1 MGVLNMDEALQMKL
15 SRISELRKQEYLRIK
30 YKVSNNRRLTT
41 GEAEEIVNKAY
52 SDYKEIETYTEKI
65 EMLIEQEELER
76 EIPIPVQYC

>member
-1 MGVLNMDEALQMKL
+1 MDGALQMKL
-15 SRISELRKQEYLRIK
+15 SRISELRKQEYLKYLSIK

-52 SDYKEIETYTEKI
+52 SDYKEIEKYTEKI

-76 EIPIPVQYC
+76 DRPIPVQYC

>member
-1 MGVLNMDEALQMKL
+1 MDEALQMKL
-15 SRISELRKQEYLRIK
+15 SRISELRKQEYLKYLSIK

-52 SDYKEIETYTEKI
+52 SDYKEIEKYTEKI

-76 EIPIPVQYC
+76 DRPIPVQYC

>member
-1 MGVLNMDEALQMKL
+1 MDEALQMKL
-15 SRISELRKQEYLRIK
+15 SRISELRKQEYLKYLRIK

>member
-1 MGVLNMDEALQMKL
+1 MDEALQMKL
-15 SRISELRKQEYLRIK
+15 SRISELRKQEYLKYLSIK

-52 SDYKEIETYTEKI
+52 SDYKEIEKYTEKI